1 MTTSVTKL
9 LELAKATGYEH
20 FPQGVMVFRKSSGK
34 WHAAIITKD
43 TETPSSIVAHEE
55 SGSADSAIMD
65 LEERITAS
73 AKQKLD
79 SARREV
85 EKYEKAI
92 GGSK

>member
-1 MTTSVTKL
+1 MSRCPNCAEVQDVNAHLRRRLAWAIEEKEKADADRL
-9 LELAKATGYEH
+9 SMRESFQAFKDEYAKKEAEL
-20 FPQGVMVFRKSSGK
+20 
-34 WHAAIITKD
+34 
-43 TETPSSIVAHEE
+43 
-55 SGSADSAIMD
+55 
-65 LEERITAS
+65 TAS

>member
-1 MTTSVTKL
+1 MSTSVTKL
-9 LELAKATGYEH
+9 LELAKETGYAH